1 MKRMVSRDR
10 ERKKLAELA
19 REYGAMG
26 YQVFAELP
34 EFESPALV
42 DGIRPDLVAK
52 RGDETVIIEVKTSG
66 SLQDSKDTVEHL
78 ARYAEKVPGTRFD
91 LVLTNPRPQSSA
103 QVRIRALRDELETVH
118 QGLLADI
125 DEAIRQGKT
134 DLVVILA
141 SRLLEGLLVRAAAKK
156 EVYIPPRERTLA
168 VLSRKLASDKIVSQ
182 SVVEFA
188 KQLQEQRN
196 VVVHDRV
203 TISGRDATEILR
215 KLTKLLKEW

>member
-91 LVLTNPRPQSSA
+91 LVLTNPKPQSSVP
-103 QVRIRALRDELETVH
+103 VRIKALQDELKTI
-118 QGLLADI
+118 QDGFLADVS
-125 DEAIRQGKT
+125 EALKQNKT

-156 EVYIPPRERTLA
+156 EVYIPRTERTLA
-168 VLSRKLASDKIVSQ
+168 VLSRKLASEKIVSQ

-188 KQLQEQRN
+188 NQLQQQRN
-196 VVVHDRV
+196 AIVHGRAI
-203 TISGRDATEILR
+203 ISTEDAIDIYQ
-215 KLTKLLKEW
+215 KLTRLLKQW